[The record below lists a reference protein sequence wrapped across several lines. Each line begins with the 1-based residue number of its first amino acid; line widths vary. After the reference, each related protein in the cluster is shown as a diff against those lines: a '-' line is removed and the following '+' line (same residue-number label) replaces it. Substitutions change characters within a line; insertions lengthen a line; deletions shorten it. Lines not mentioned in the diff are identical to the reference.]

1 MKRAYISRNSM
12 KLKEI
17 YEAYMIAAYNY
28 AKWEHEVARE
38 ILSNKKKVLLLGLMV
53 LPIIIVCVASATS
66 LPAVLGG
73 KKAYAPISATPQMF
87 EVALLVGLCAGL
99 ITGCIGAGGG
109 FVITPALM
117 SAGVRG
123 IVAVGTDLFHIFA
136 KSIMGTAVHKKLGNV
151 SIGLSIA
158 FCIGSIIGVQ
168 IGGTLNR
175 IIYYS
180 NPVLSDAFISI
191 VYVLLLGFLGIYAL
205 KDYLKLKKLS
215 APSTAFKEGNPISS
229 ETLAT
234 TRLAIKLQS
243 IRLPPM
249 ISFDHDLYPGGKSI
263 SAWFVMGC
271 GLIVGFVAAIMG
283 VGGGFLIFPMYV
295 YLLGVSS
302 FTTVGTSL
310 LQIIIT
316 AGYASIVQYAIYGFV
331 FYTLAMGLLLGSLVG
346 IQIGSLTTKVVKGL
360 VIRGFYAIAILAGFL
375 NRLLALPSKLTSAGV
390 VNIDKSIC
398 YTLNIA
404 GIVIFYVL
412 IGIFAAWVLVKFL
425 TNIKTLREV

>member
-1 MKRAYISRNSM
+1 M
-12 KLKEI
+12 KLEEI
-17 YEAYMIAAYNY
+17 YKAYMIVAYNY
-28 AKWEHEVARE
+28 AKWEQEVARE
-38 ILSNKKKVLLLGLMV
+38 ILSNKRNVLILGLMI

-66 LPAVLGG
+66 LPTILGG
-73 KKAYAPISATPQMF
+73 KKAYAPIFATPQMF

-151 SIGLSIA
+151 NVGLSIA
-158 FCIGSIIGVQ
+158 FCVGSIIGVQ

-175 IIYYS
+175 AIYYS

-205 KDYLKLKKLS
+205 KDYLKLRKLS
-215 APSTAFKEGNPISS
+215 TPSTAFNGGNPISS
-229 ETLAT
+229 EASATT

-271 GLIVGFVAAIMG
+271 GLIVGLIAAIMG

-295 YLLGVSS
+295 YMLGISS
-302 FTTVGTSL
+302 FTTVGSSL

-398 YTLNIA
+398 NILDIA
-404 GIVIFYVL
+404 GIVIFYAL
-412 IGIFAAWVLVKFL
+412 IGAFAVWVLVKFL
-425 TNIKTLREV
+425 TNIKTLKEV